1 MLICRVMVGI
11 YNTNEYLEKSNWSV
25 PLMNPQLPGKRLD
38 GITDMM
44 NDQQRWMFAV
54 FKNEQSYPQ
63 WEIKFTK

>member
-25 PLMNPQLPGKRLD
+25 PLMNPQLRGKRFD

-44 NDQQRWMFAV
+44 DDKQRWMFVV